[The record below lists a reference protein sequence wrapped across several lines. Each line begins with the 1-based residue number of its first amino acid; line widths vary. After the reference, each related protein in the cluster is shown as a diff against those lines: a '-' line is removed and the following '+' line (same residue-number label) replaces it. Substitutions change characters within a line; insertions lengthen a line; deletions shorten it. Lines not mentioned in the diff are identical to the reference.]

1 MQNDNCIV
9 GDNVEL
15 CSLNSKNRDEYLKV
29 FKIASNFAELF
40 STSEELWRTM
50 SGLIGTDSDRIVRF
64 AIKNSN
70 GKRICG
76 YINYELTLE
85 FIENIIGQLNN
96 DILFDMQNCK
106 YNKNRIL
113 IGLIDIVK
121 NKYVDESGKTL
132 EKYRVASTS
141 KLDRECY
148 TTLLCR
154 NNDLI
159 SNTFS
164 EYENGNIEIIEA
176 CDKTIENLKNKL
188 VECDRERNIKLESSI
203 NRMYSKILAFAS
215 MNSFEEY
222 SDSKYQKIMNQISE
236 YKQVVGQD
244 DMIHRFLLFF
254 LEEIEMAVKEK
265 DKEKMETLFT
275 DWVGLKNYVWFKI

>member
-1 MQNDNCIV
+1 MIQGFCLENNT
-9 GDNVEL
+9 N
-15 CSLNSKNRDEYLKV
+15 KYDE
-29 FKIASNFAELF
+29 E
-40 STSEELWRTM
+40 
-50 SGLIGTDSDRIVRF
+50 
-64 AIKNSN
+64 
-70 GKRICG
+70 
-76 YINYELTLE
+76 TLE

-188 VECDRERNIKLESSI
+188 VECDREKNIKLESSI

>member
-1 MQNDNCIV
+1 MALGENIAVLRKKRGLTQEKLAEIFEVSRQSVTKWESGESEPSIDKLVKLSKYFGISI
-9 GDNVEL
+9 DEL
-15 CSLNSKNRDEYLKV
+15 IQGFCLENNTNKYDE
-29 FKIASNFAELF
+29 E
-40 STSEELWRTM
+40 
-50 SGLIGTDSDRIVRF
+50 
-64 AIKNSN
+64 
-70 GKRICG
+70 
-76 YINYELTLE
+76 TLE

-188 VECDRERNIKLESSI
+188 VECDREKNIKLESSI